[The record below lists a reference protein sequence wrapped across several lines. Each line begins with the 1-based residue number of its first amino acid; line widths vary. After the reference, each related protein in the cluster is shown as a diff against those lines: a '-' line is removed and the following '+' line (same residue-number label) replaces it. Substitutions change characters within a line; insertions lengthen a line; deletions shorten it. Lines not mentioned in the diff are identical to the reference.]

1 MTGWWFGLFFSIYW
15 EFHHISSSHLTNSYF
30 SEGLKP
36 PASHGYRY
44 KMLSV
49 SSTRAKLEGFLLHQ
63 LRDFVWGFWGPQ
75 PVPDRSA
82 TGCLDVELYGW
93 HVSPVTRW
101 DRSLQLFWSLLALRS
116 SDIISFTAAISAC
129 EGGQWQEALGLLK
142 EMEEM
147 KMTPELMSFL
157 S

>member
-1 MTGWWFGLFFSIYW
+1 
-15 EFHHISSSHLTNSYF
+15 
-30 SEGLKP
+30 
-36 PASHGYRY
+36 
-44 KMLSV
+44 
-49 SSTRAKLEGFLLHQ
+49 
-63 LRDFVWGFWGPQ
+63 
-75 PVPDRSA
+75 
-82 TGCLDVELYGW
+82 
-93 HVSPVTRW
+93 
-101 DRSLQLFWSLLALRS
+101 LALRS